1 MAAFP
6 LPSNNPLAPEPRLGS
21 SDKKSIGITKSA
33 FEANYLQVRRTS
45 TRSRK
50 AFQLE
55 YPTLTLA
62 EFAILET
69 FFDANI
75 GTVFSFT
82 HPVELVTYQVTFA
95 SGDLEKTYKSYGI
108 VDTKIMLE
116 SI

>member
-6 LPSNNPLAPEPRLGS
+6 LPDNNPLAPVPRLGS
-21 SDKKSIGITKSA
+21 SDKKTVGITKNS

-50 AFQLE
+50 AFELN
-55 YPTLTLA
+55 YDTLTLA
-62 EFAILET
+62 EFAILED

-75 GTVFSFT
+75 GSIFSFT

-108 VDTKIMLE
+108 VDTKITLE